1 MSEFVGAKK
10 LARIYIDTQDKFESK
25 PLYEEILLRAKEFGM
40 SGATVFK
47 GVAGMGVHTKIHS
60 FELLSLSQNLPLI
73 IELIDDESKLK
84 DFLTSID
91 SIIDEGMCVMMDV
104 EVISYKHK

>member
-1 MSEFVGAKK
+1 MSEFVGTKK
-10 LARIYIDTQDKFESK
+10 LARIYIDTEDKFESK
-25 PLYEEILLRAKEFGM
+25 PLYEEILLRAKDFGM

-47 GVAGMGVHTKIHS
+47 GVAGMGVHTQIHS